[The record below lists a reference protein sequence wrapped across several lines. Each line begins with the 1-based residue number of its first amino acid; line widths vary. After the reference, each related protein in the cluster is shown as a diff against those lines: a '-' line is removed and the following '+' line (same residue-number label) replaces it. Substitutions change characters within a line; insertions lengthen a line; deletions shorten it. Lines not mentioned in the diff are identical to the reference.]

1 MKLFC
6 KKKEPA
12 TYDEKY
18 LVEEINLTKAAL
30 SAAYANFDNATD
42 PDLIDCYIYQL
53 NSEQK
58 RYKYLLQKAKESEI
72 YSYIPNIWCIY
83 IWCILYILYVNY
95 IVNIFFSFLI
105 SFLLTFISFKSL
117 PINFDF
123 ATDDFHITFATDDSY
138 IILQPMIF
146 TSRIQPMIF
155 TSHLTFIYHSY
166 TLITDIR
173 VKTSFGAYIINIR
186 RDIYA

>member
-53 NSEQK
+53 RNAINTFSRRLK
-58 RYKYLLQKAKESEI
+58 NLKYIHIFQISDVYI
-72 YSYIPNIWCIY
+72 YGVSYIY
-83 IWCILYILYVNY
+83 YMLTILS
-95 IVNIFFSFLI
+95 IFFLVF
-105 SFLLTFISFKSL
+105 
-117 PINFDF
+117 
-123 ATDDFHITFATDDSY
+123 
-138 IILQPMIF
+138 
-146 TSRIQPMIF
+146 
-155 TSHLTFIYHSY
+155 
-166 TLITDIR
+166 
-173 VKTSFGAYIINIR
+173 
-186 RDIYA
+186 

>member
-105 SFLLTFISFKSL
+105 SFFIGFY
-117 PINFDF
+117 FT
-123 ATDDFHITFATDDSY
+123 TDDFYITFDFY
-138 IILQPMIF
+138 ISLVYTNYRHKGQNIF
-146 TSRIQPMIF
+146 WSL
-155 TSHLTFIYHSY
+155 HH
-166 TLITDIR
+166 
-173 VKTSFGAYIINIR
+173 
-186 RDIYA
+186 